1 MNWLDFIF
9 IAIIILGAF
18 MGLRI
23 GLIGATFTV
32 AGIIIGALLAGQFS
46 DDIGAVFDASISN
59 DTVVTVI
66 SYIVIIIL
74 AIAVARIAAR
84 IVRKIISLLLLGFA
98 DRLGGLAVG
107 IIAGLILSWAVSI
120 SLTRLTYDFE
130 IPTAALPGVVVE
142 RLPSVVETRQVLE
155 DALTGS
161 SIIPMFISLS
171 DFLPASA
178 FGIVPADFKDAFDIL
193 DLRIESLKK

>member
-1 MNWLDFIF
+1 M
-9 IAIIILGAF
+9 
-18 MGLRI
+18 
-23 GLIGATFTV
+23 
-32 AGIIIGALLAGQFS
+32 
-46 DDIGAVFDASISN
+46 
-59 DTVVTVI
+59 
-66 SYIVIIIL
+66 
-74 AIAVARIAAR
+74 
-84 IVRKIISLLLLGFA
+84 RKIISLLLLGFA

-155 DALTGS
+155 DVLTGS